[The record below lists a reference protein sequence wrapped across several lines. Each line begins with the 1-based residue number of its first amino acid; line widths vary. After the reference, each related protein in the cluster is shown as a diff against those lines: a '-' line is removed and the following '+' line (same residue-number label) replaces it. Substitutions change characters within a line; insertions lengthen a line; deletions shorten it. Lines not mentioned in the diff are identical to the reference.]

1 MWKGRCDAG
10 PSLYRGI
17 IRDAPA
23 LPLGGVDIAA
33 CVRGR
38 IVDVDRNG
46 NRGADGG
53 AVAEI
58 VIAGNDV
65 ALLVAQDGR

>member
-1 MWKGRCDAG
+1 MEGPARCRSFFVLRNYSRC
-10 PSLYRGI
+10 P
-17 IRDAPA
+17 PV
-23 LPLGGVDIAA
+23 LPLGGIDIAA

-46 NRGADGG
+46 GRGTDGG
-53 AVAEI
+53 AVGKV

-65 ALLVAQDGR
+65 ALLVAQDSR

>member
-1 MWKGRCDAG
+1 MIPQLATESVVLSANG
-10 PSLYRGI
+10 
-17 IRDAPA
+17 APA

-33 CVRGR
+33 SVRGR

-46 NRGADGG
+46 NRGADGR

>member
-1 MWKGRCDAG
+1 MPVLLFAAE
-10 PSLYRGI
+10 LF
-17 IRDAPA
+17 AA
-23 LPLGGVDIAA
+23 LQTLPLGGVDIAA

-38 IVDVDRNG
+38 IVDIDRNG
-46 NRGADGG
+46 GRGTDGG
-53 AVAEI
+53 AVGKV